1 MTKPGEMS
9 RRSAL
14 KMGALGAAGA
24 WAACRVGAEEKPAT
38 GEGYK
43 VKGNINQSVSRWCY
57 GKIALPKLCEEAKRI
72 GYKSIELL
80 GEKDVLEVKK
90 LGLTCAMLSG
100 GGGSIRDGLNRKE
113 NHDKIE
119 AGLKKSLDFAA
130 AEGLPNVICMSGER
144 MGMNDDE
151 GAENCVAGLKR
162 VAGYAEQKKVTLCL
176 ELLNSK
182 VNHKDYMADH
192 TEWGVKVCQKVGSPY
207 VKLLYDIYH
216 MQIME
221 GDIIATIKKHKE
233 FLGHYHTGGVP
244 GRNEIDET
252 QELYYPAVMKAIVE
266 TGFKGYVGQEFIPKR
281 DPIASMEQA
290 FRICDV

>member
-1 MTKPGEMS
+1 MSQRGRMS

-14 KMGALGAAGA
+14 KTGVLGVAGVWVASGA
-24 WAACRVGAEEKPAT
+24 GAEEKPAS

-57 GKIALPKLCEEAKRI
+57 GRIPLDKLCEEAKRI

-119 AGLKKSLDFAA
+119 AGLKKSIDFAA
-130 AEGLPNVICMSGER
+130 ENGLPNVICMSGER
-144 MGMNDDE
+144 MGMGDDE

-162 VAGYAEQKKVTLCL
+162 VAGYAEQKKITLCL

-192 TEWGVKVCQKVGSPY
+192 TEWGVKVCQKVGSPC

-221 GDIIATIKKHKE
+221 GDIIATIKKHKDSI
-233 FLGHYHTGGVP
+233 GHYHTGGLP

-252 QELYYPAVMKAIVE
+252 QELNYAAIMKAIVE